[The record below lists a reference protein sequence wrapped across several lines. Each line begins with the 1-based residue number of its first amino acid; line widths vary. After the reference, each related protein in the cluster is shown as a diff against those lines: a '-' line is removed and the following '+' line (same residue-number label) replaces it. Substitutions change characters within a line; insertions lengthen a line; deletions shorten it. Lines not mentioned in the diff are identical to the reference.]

1 MLPMRRRVAPQVSC
15 AMLARKHCVFIIDKS
30 QLIITDEEVSDRLQ
44 HLININWPVCH
55 RNLRRGEGLLA
66 GKGALWV

>member
-1 MLPMRRRVAPQVSC
+1 
-15 AMLARKHCVFIIDKS
+15 MLARKHCVFIIDKS